1 MTGVQTCALPIYWL
15 ELQESMGWQLFHTD
29 TAAIRFFFR
38 KGEPRKV
45 RYCVDYQNNIS
56 SEYRLIFEDAGWQL
70 KYSGLGWYIW
80 ARPYENHRP
89 SIFTDKNSLLDINR
103 KLSNVLAFCVILLIA
118 TQLPLLVVAI
128 TERNISPL
136 LSLMP
141 LYVVGFG
148 FFGWTLLKLRSASKK
163 IKNKQL

>member
-1 MTGVQTCALPIYWL
+1 MLENWL

-45 RYCVDYQNNIS
+45 RFCVDYQNNIS

-80 ARPYENHRP
+80 AMPYENRRP
-89 SIFTDKNSLLDINR
+89 DIFTDQNSLLDINR
-103 KLSNVLAFCVILLIA
+103 KLSNVLAFGVILLLA
-118 TQLPLLVVAI
+118 TQLPLLTLVI
-128 TERNISPL
+128 KERNISPL
-136 LSLMP
+136 LTLMP

-148 FFGWTLLKLRSASKK
+148 FFGWALLKLRSAKKKMESK
-163 IKNKQL
+163 QV